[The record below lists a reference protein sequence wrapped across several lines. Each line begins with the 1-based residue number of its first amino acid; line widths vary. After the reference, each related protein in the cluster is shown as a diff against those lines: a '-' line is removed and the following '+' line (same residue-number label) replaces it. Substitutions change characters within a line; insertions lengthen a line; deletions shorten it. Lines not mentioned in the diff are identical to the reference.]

1 MQSRD
6 KYQKDRSCYLA
17 TSLSKTATYYLD
29 LGRRLRDINRIGG
42 KISLYCVASSKLS
55 PGSSSNT
62 VIEALCNDI
71 YYDC

>member
-6 KYQKDRSCYLA
+6 KYHEDRPCYQA
-17 TSLSKTATYYLD
+17 TSLMKNATYFRD
-29 LGRRLRDINRIGG
+29 LSRRLRDINRIGG
-42 KISLYCVASSKLS
+42 KISLYSVTSSKIS

-62 VIEALCNDI
+62 VIEALRNDI